1 MSTRQR
7 LPNRRPLQPVTK
19 PTEPRAVVF
28 WEGPGEPILL
38 TVHGPGGEVAVPMV
52 PKRALLLAQELIE
65 PAVVT
70 ETTTAAPG
78 SP

>member
-1 MSTRQR
+1 MQGVA
-7 LPNRRPLQPVTK
+7 PMPAA
-19 PTEPRAVVF
+19 EPRAVVT
-28 WEGPGEPILL
+28 WDGPGQPITL
-38 TVHGPGGEVAVPMV
+38 TLYGPGGEVAVPMV